1 MSCCEIKESSKVWNN
16 TNRAKIFIVSLTI
29 KSTIISL
36 DWIQVKKIKFI
47 VFYSIVTS
55 TKRRTTRE
63 MDPLKINL
71 YAKIQ
76 VQIIFKFKLKLGQS
90 SGQCYGQVHIH
101 FWNFCSTCILWVI
114 KVDVNLPDSTMHQKL
129 FFLIFPHIWSILNTR
144 VISIIIYNQS
154 WAGIEYSMERLK

>member
-1 MSCCEIKESSKVWNN
+1 M
-16 TNRAKIFIVSLTI
+16 
-29 KSTIISL
+29 

-63 MDPLKINL
+63 MGPLKINL

-101 FWNFCSTCILWVI
+101 YLEF
-114 KVDVNLPDSTMHQKL
+114 L
-129 FFLIFPHIWSILNTR
+129 FDLHFMSHHRSDIQGWYMLAELRFATKKILIFTHIWSIQNTR

-154 WAGIEYSMERLK
+154 WAGIEYSMERLKWRRSRKVPNSSGLIEDNLQK

>member
-63 MDPLKINL
+63 MDPLCQNSGPSL
-71 YAKIQ
+71 NYFQ
-76 VQIIFKFKLKLGQS
+76 VQIEVGAIKWSVLWPSAHPFLEFLFDLDFMSHHRSGIQVLHMLAGLGVAQ
-90 SGQCYGQVHIH
+90 
-101 FWNFCSTCILWVI
+101 NF
-114 KVDVNLPDSTMHQKL
+114 
-129 FFLIFPHIWSILNTR
+129 FFNFYSHLIYS
-144 VISIIIYNQS
+144 
-154 WAGIEYSMERLK
+154 EYSRYLNYNL

>member
-114 KVDVNLPDSTMHQKL
+114 KGPASKVNVNLPDSKMHQKL
-129 FFLIFPHIWSILNTR
+129 FSNFYSHLIYS
-144 VISIIIYNQS
+144 
-154 WAGIEYSMERLK
+154 EYSRYLNYNL